1 MSAECG
7 DPGQLLLGSRQ
18 VLGTTE
24 GSVVTYSCNS
34 GFRLVGDSQRTCLA
48 TGEWSGN
55 PPFCNSKAQTGTCM
69 YVGDNVTCYS
79 MVAKDLGLVYVS
91 WIVLQYNKAL
101 KAIIKSSAITFCFVK
116 FCKRISV

>member
-7 DPGQLLLGSRQ
+7 DPGQLFLGSRQ

-55 PPFCNSKAQTGTCM
+55 LPFCNSKAQTGTCIM
-69 YVGDNVTCYS
+69 WEI
-79 MVAKDLGLVYVS
+79 MLHA
-91 WIVLQYNKAL
+91 IVWLL
-101 KAIIKSSAITFCFVK
+101 KI
-116 FCKRISV
+116 